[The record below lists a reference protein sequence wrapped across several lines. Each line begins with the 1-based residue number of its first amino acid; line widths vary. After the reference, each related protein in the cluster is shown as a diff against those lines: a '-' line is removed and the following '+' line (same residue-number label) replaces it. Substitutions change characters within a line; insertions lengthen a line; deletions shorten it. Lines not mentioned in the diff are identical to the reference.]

1 MRFDLTFQMKCKCYI
16 LEDDPFPL
24 QAVQRK
30 FLHTTMILMISVS
43 LNRYNLMHIR
53 NPVFNLDGGTSF
65 PMPGIRG
72 DII

>member
-43 LNRYNLMHIR
+43 L
-53 NPVFNLDGGTSF
+53 TSVQLNAYQK
-65 PMPGIRG
+65 PGF
-72 DII
+72 